1 MRVLE
6 VDDVLATHVEVDV
19 RVDLGLLRAVDI
31 LAGRENATVSAA
43 RECLQQV
50 SNRLTDDRHESA
62 QKHGLHDVVSD
73 ETVPARVV
81 VTELAIKEPTCR
93 LIDLFEIGVDKED
106 QDCCVEELSR
116 EDTVRNLCQHL
127 GMGVVA
133 NPGDQADRNCRQ
145 NLVDKRD
152 DDGDAVRR
160 VERRRGGAYV
170 ILADRILVLSVQ
182 FRFGLVRSCHIVTE
196 ALDVALERD
205 NLASFLSL
213 RQTCPFNDCR

>member
-81 VTELAIKEPTCR
+81 VTELAIEESACR
-93 LIDLFEIGVDKED
+93 LIDLFEIGVDEQD
-106 QDCCVEELSR
+106 QDCSVEELSR

-127 GMGVVA
+127 GMSVVTD
-133 NPGDQADRNCRQ
+133 PGDQIDRNCRQ
-145 NLVDKRD
+145 DLVDKRD
-152 DDGDAVRR
+152 DDRYAIRSI
-160 VERRRGGAYV
+160 ESRRGRANV
-170 ILADRILVLSVQ
+170 IFANWVIILP
-182 FRFGLVRSCHIVTE
+182 I
-196 ALDVALERD
+196 
-205 NLASFLSL
+205 
-213 RQTCPFNDCR
+213 